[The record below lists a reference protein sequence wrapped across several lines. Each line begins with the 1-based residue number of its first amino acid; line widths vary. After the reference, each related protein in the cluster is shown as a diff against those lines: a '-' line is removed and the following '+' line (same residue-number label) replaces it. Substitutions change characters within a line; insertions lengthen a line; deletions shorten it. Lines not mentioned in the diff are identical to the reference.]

1 MIAEFDLVIQEH
13 VWCIQHGAIHNHYL
27 GHNIQNEVIQF
38 LANEIKSKII
48 KKIKEAKYFSI
59 ILDCTP
65 DVNHQEQMTL
75 ILRSVDIS
83 ISPIKIDEH
92 FVEFLKVD
100 NTFGK
105 GLFNELINV
114 IKNFEFDI
122 NDVRG
127 QRYDYGSNMKGK
139 KQGYKKEFLI

>member
-1 MIAEFDLVIQEH
+1 
-13 VWCIQHGAIHNHYL
+13 
-27 GHNIQNEVIQF
+27 
-38 LANEIKSKII
+38 
-48 KKIKEAKYFSI
+48 
-59 ILDCTP
+59 
-65 DVNHQEQMTL
+65 MTL
-75 ILRSVDIS
+75 ILRCVDIS

-92 FVEFLKVD
+92 FVEFLKID

-114 IKNFEFDI
+114 IKNFELDI

>member
-1 MIAEFDLVIQEH
+1 
-13 VWCIQHGAIHNHYL
+13 
-27 GHNIQNEVIQF
+27 
-38 LANEIKSKII
+38 
-48 KKIKEAKYFSI
+48 
-59 ILDCTP
+59 
-65 DVNHQEQMTL
+65 MTL

-114 IKNFEFDI
+114 IKIFELDI